1 MNLKVLFTEFYYES
15 KDSVRRVF
23 GELVPPR
30 KYRILMG
37 GDKNFDAVG
46 KQFFNYFVELGNLKP
61 HESVLDVGC
70 GVGRMA
76 IPLTRYLSAQGEYC
90 GFDINREAIQWCRK
104 NITPR
109 FPNFNFELSDS
120 YNTMYNPAGRCQDTS
135 YIFPYSDKKFDFIF
149 LTSVFTHMLPA
160 GVEHYFSEIARVIKP
175 GGTTMITYF
184 ILNEESK
191 ALMKQGLAAKDFK
204 HPVESCFAANAA
216 VPEHAIAYNEKA
228 VLDLYEKYRFDLSG
242 PIRYG
247 SRPGRTSHLSFQDL
261 VLATKR

>member
-1 MNLKVLFTEFYYES
+1 MNLKVLFTELYYES

-30 KYRILMG
+30 KERIQVG

-46 KQFFNYFVELGNLKP
+46 KAFLNYFVDLGNLKP

-76 IPLTRYLSAQGEYC
+76 IPLTRYISRQGEYC
-90 GFDINREAIQWCRK
+90 GFDISREAIQWCRN

-109 FPNFNFELSDS
+109 FPNFNFELSDI
-120 YNTMYNPAGRCQDTS
+120 YNTMYNPAGRWQDTS

-175 GGTTMITYF
+175 GGTAMITYF

-191 ALMKQGLAAKDFK
+191 ALMNQGLAAKDFK
-204 HPVESCFAANAA
+204 HPVESCFTANEA

-247 SRPGRTSHLSFQDL
+247 SWPGRTSHLTFQDL
-261 VLATKR
+261 VFATKR